1 MVKLTGT
8 NPDQVPTNADLGDMA
23 YKDGENL
30 QAGPLTITDGKV
42 GVNNTDPTSP
52 LYVEGTIQSRLGA
65 SGVQIYGTGGSGE
78 VASVGSLPLVFN
90 VNASPKMTILS
101 SGNVGIGET
110 SPWDSLVVSDG
121 GVHFGTAP
129 NSNNSGRLTY
139 NTSSGLMVVSAHS
152 TGGSTDMNFVTSNA
166 GTPSTKL
173 SINPAGEVKV
183 TTGLLE
189 LNGNDIGG
197 TQVTIAD
204 DAVASIT
211 PPRNGGF
218 MFITAG
224 LTGGNYPQQS
234 RSGMIFF
241 DAGASLEIQERIT
254 ASALDVSTSDVT
266 GTTGTDG
273 NVTVAVQSG
282 VIKIENRG
290 GSTHVFDITFL

>member
-1 MVKLTGT
+1 MAKLTGT

-23 YKDGENL
+23 YQSKDNASISKIDVPNEGNL
-30 QAGPLTITDGKV
+30 TLNPSGGKV
-42 GVNNTDPTSP
+42 GINTDTP
-52 LYVEGTIQSRLGA
+52 YVDLQIGDGTET
-65 SGVQIYGTGGSGE
+65 VQ
-78 VASVGSLPLVFN
+78 V
-90 VNASPKMTILS
+90 
-101 SGNVGIGET
+101 
-110 SPWDSLVVSDG
+110 SLVG
-121 GVHFGTAP
+121 P
-129 NSNNSGRLTY
+129 NSN
-139 NTSSGLMVVSAHS
+139 TSSSSLFFADNLTDGTQAPDFLGMSIGYNSDQNSLNVRGHLGETPSPELVSILRA
-152 TGGSTDMNFVTSNA
+152 TGEVQVTS
-166 GTPSTKL
+166 
-173 SINPAGEVKV
+173 
-183 TTGLLE
+183 GLLE
-189 LNGNDIGG
+189 LDGNDIGG

-224 LTGGNYPQQS
+224 LTGGQYPQQS
-234 RSGMIFF
+234 RSGMVFF

-273 NVTVAVQSG
+273 NITVAVQSG